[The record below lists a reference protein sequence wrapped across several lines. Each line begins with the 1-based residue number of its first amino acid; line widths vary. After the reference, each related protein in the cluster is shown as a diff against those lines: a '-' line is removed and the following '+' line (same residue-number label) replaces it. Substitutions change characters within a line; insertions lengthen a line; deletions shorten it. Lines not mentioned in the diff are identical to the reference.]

1 MTASATD
8 TREATMAAAVRAPT
22 ADVVM
27 EAVHHPGWLRP
38 GRVATCEWATSMSS
52 R

>member
-8 TREATMAAAVRAPT
+8 TREATMAAAVRAPA
-22 ADVVM
+22 ADGVM
-27 EAVHHPGWLRP
+27 AVHHPGWLRP
-38 GRVATCEWATSMSS
+38 GRVGTCEWATSMSS

>member
-8 TREATMAAAVRAPT
+8 ISEATMALPFERRGGWRE
-22 ADVVM
+22 

-38 GRVATCEWATSMSS
+38 GRVGTCEWATSRSS